1 VKFNHFNSAPPPE
14 LFVAGNRRDPYHLAM
29 ARLTLDLPEDLR
41 SKLQARA
48 NETGHASIEE
58 HVAALIRADL
68 QADYG
73 APDPLKVRSQDDLE
87 ARLLEGL
94 QSPASEMTD
103 ADWDDMR
110 QRFQARHPATGPR

>member
-1 VKFNHFNSAPPPE
+1 
-14 LFVAGNRRDPYHLAM
+14 M

-68 QADYG
+68 QPDFG
-73 APDPLKVRSQDDLE
+73 APDHLKVRSQDDLE
-87 ARLLEGL
+87 AKLLEGL
-94 QSPASEMTD
+94 QSSASEMTD
-103 ADWDDMR
+103 ADWNDIAR
-110 QRFQARHPATGPR
+110 RFEARHPATGPR